1 MTPDPADDKFV
12 KVYKAPDEFMAK
24 TIESLLKKNGI
35 QVLTRSFQV
44 PHLDS
49 IVTYI
54 KGDWGEILV
63 REDQEAEARDCIE
76 GFLSREKEPS

>member
-1 MTPDPADDKFV
+1 MTDPAQEKFV
-12 KVYKAPDEFMAK
+12 TVYKAPNEFMAK
-24 TIESLLKKNGI
+24 TIESLLEQNGI

-63 REDQEAEARDCIE
+63 REDQKAEALDYID
-76 GFLSREKEPS
+76 GFLSQSDE

>member
-1 MTPDPADDKFV
+1 MKDHSDAKYV
-12 KVYKAPDEFMAK
+12 SVYKAPDEFMAK
-24 TIESLLKKNGI
+24 TIGSLLEENGI
-35 QVLTRSFQV
+35 RVLTRSFQV

-63 REDQEAEARDCIE
+63 REDQKAEALDCIE
-76 GFLSREKEPS
+76 GFLSRNDE

>member
-1 MTPDPADDKFV
+1 MVDPVEEKFV
-12 KVYKAPDEFMAK
+12 RVYKAPDEFMAK
-24 TIESLLKKNGI
+24 TIESLLEKNGI

-49 IVTYI
+49 LVTYI

-63 REDQEAEARDCIE
+63 REDQQEAASELIE
-76 GFLSREKEPS
+76 GFLAQDDASP

>member
-1 MTPDPADDKFV
+1 MTERADEKYV
-12 KVYKAPDEFMAK
+12 TVYKAPDEFMAK
-24 TIESLLKKNGI
+24 TIESLLEKNGI

-54 KGDWGEILV
+54 KGNWGEILV
-63 REDQEAEARDCIE
+63 REDQKETASELID
-76 GFLSREKEPS
+76 GFLAQEKDSM

>member
-1 MTPDPADDKFV
+1 MTDPAQEKFV
-12 KVYKAPDEFMAK
+12 TVYKAPNEFMAK
-24 TIESLLKKNGI
+24 TIESLLEQNGI

-63 REDQEAEARDCIE
+63 REDQKAEALDYIE
-76 GFLSREKEPS
+76 GFLSQNNE